1 MYMEDAINRA
11 RHTVYENAGGP
22 FGAVIVKNG
31 EVISIASN
39 TVLRD
44 NDPTAH
50 AEMNA
55 IKGAGKALNTYDL
68 SGCEIY
74 ATGYP
79 CPMCMS
85 AIMWSN
91 IRKIYYGT
99 DLKDAGAIGF
109 RDDKI
114 YDFIKNGNE
123 SNLIEIENVDRD
135 KCLKLFEEYKNMGK
149 TIY

>member
-68 SGCEIY
+68 SGCEIF

-99 DLKDAGAIGF
+99 NLKDAEAIGF

-114 YDFIKNGNE
+114 YDLIKNSNE

>member
-99 DLKDAGAIGF
+99 NLKDAEAIGF

-114 YDFIKNGNE
+114 YDLIKNSNE
-123 SNLIEIENVDRD
+123 SNLIEMENVDRE

>member
-74 ATGYP
+74 STGYP

-91 IRKIYYGT
+91 IRIIYYGT
-99 DLKDAGAIGF
+99 NLKDAEAIGF

-114 YDFIKNGNE
+114 YDLIKNSNE
-123 SNLIEIENVDRD
+123 SNLIEIENVDRE